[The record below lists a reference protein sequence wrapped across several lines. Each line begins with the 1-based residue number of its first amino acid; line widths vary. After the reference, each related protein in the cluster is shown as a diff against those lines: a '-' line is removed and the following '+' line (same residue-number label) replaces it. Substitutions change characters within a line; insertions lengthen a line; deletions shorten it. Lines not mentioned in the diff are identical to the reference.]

1 MEEQIK
7 HHTEPSVQVVDIQF
21 RPGQKIYFFDPA
33 GNGNAVVTHEVIE
46 KIVGDD
52 GTISFRTKGINNNTE
67 DREPVLEEHLIGRYT
82 GVRIPYAGKVALFMQ
97 STYGLIVCV
106 FIPFVLI
113 VGYDILRRR
122 KNEKDQ
128 NENVAAL
135 MAELESLREMQ
146 NAECRMQNDED
157 KNETKSD
164 ETKSD

>member
-1 MEEQIK
+1 MHIAIPTTARKE
-7 HHTEPSVQVVDIQF
+7 
-21 RPGQKIYFFDPA
+21 R
-33 GNGNAVVTHEVIE
+33 
-46 KIVGDD
+46 
-52 GTISFRTKGINNNTE
+52 RTKGTNNNTE
-67 DREPVLEEHLIGRYT
+67 DRELVLEEHIIGRYT
-82 GVRIPYAGKVALFMQ
+82 GVRLPYAGKVALFMQ

-135 MAELESLREMQ
+135 LAELEALKAEKGEEMQ
-146 NAECRMQNDED
+146 NAECRMQND
-157 KNETKSD
+157 D